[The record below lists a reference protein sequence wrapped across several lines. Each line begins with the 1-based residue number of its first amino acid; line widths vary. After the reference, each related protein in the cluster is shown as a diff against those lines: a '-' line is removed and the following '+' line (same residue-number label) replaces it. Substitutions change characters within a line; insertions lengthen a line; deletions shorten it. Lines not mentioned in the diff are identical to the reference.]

1 MKKGD
6 KFYEIVKPVDPITL
20 SGDVEE
26 GNVEYILVD
35 GKRRKIGEWFAEE
48 HLVEEVLEDENIVM
62 DEECCEFEIDRVIW
76 DYAEAEAYASKLN
89 AEEARDER
97 NNKAVKGIV

>member
-26 GNVEYILVD
+26 DEYILAD